1 MARRIGAKSA
11 ERSVPTLTRNRRKAA
26 TPQSQRPTATSG
38 PTTTAGR
45 PSGGRG
51 GVQGVN
57 LIILV
62 LVAVSVIIAAGL
74 LAKTVNT
81 ARSIDGKAKSISST
95 GGTINASTDAIAEL
109 VQTNKI
115 ARSILKTA
123 SPLEGVLTKIE
134 ARAKSINSDATSIDS
149 LASSILAT
157 AGTVNTTA
165 TSINGSATSINSVAG
180 EINDTAGSIDDIAGQ
195 INSVAGQINSTARTI
210 RTTVGPGSGI
220 LGIARTID
228 NDATSIVGLLNNTLG
243 IAKSIKVDSGLI
255 LEVSNQI
262 LDTAGCIDYKLP
274 GPNKPANTC
283 QGIQP

>member
-1 MARRIGAKSA
+1 M
-11 ERSVPTLTRNRRKAA
+11 PTLTRKGKKTA

-57 LIILV
+57 LIILI
-62 LVAVSVIIAAGL
+62 LVAASVTIAAGL

-81 ARSIDGKAKSISST
+81 ARSIDGKAKSISKT
-95 GGTINASTDAIAEL
+95 GGTINSSTDAIREL
-109 VQTNKI
+109 VETNKI

-134 ARAKSINSDATSIDS
+134 ARARSINNDATSIDG

-165 TSINGSATSINSVAG
+165 TSIGGSATSINSVAG
-180 EINDTAGSIDDIAGQ
+180 EINDTAGSIDTVAGG
-195 INSVAGQINSTARTI
+195 INSVAGTINRTARTI
-210 RTTVGPGSGI
+210 NTTVGTGSGI
-220 LGIARTID
+220 LGIARVID
-228 NDATSIVGLLNNTLG
+228 NDANTITAGLANTVRVAQG
-243 IAKSIKVDSGLI
+243 IKVDSGNI
-255 LEVSNQI
+255 LVVSDRI
-262 LDTAGCIDYKLP
+262 LDTAGCIDRKLP
-274 GPNKPANTC
+274 GPNKPANSC
-283 QGIQP
+283 QGKP

>member
-1 MARRIGAKSA
+1 M
-11 ERSVPTLTRNRRKAA
+11 SVT
-26 TPQSQRPTATSG
+26 
-38 PTTTAGR
+38 
-45 PSGGRG
+45 
-51 GVQGVN
+51 
-57 LIILV
+57 
-62 LVAVSVIIAAGL
+62 IAAGL

-134 ARAKSINSDATSIDS
+134 ARAKSINSDATSIDG

-180 EINDTAGSIDDIAGQ
+180 EINGTAGDIDDDRRQHQQRRRHDQLDGEDDPHH
-195 INSVAGQINSTARTI
+195 R
-210 RTTVGPGSGI
+210 RPGAGI

-228 NDATSIVGLLNNTLG
+228 NDATTIVGALNRTL
-243 IAKSIKVDSGLI
+243 ASRSRSRSTPDSSSRCPTRSSIRPAASTT
-255 LEVSNQI
+255 SCPARTSRANQ
-262 LDTAGCIDYKLP
+262 
-274 GPNKPANTC
+274 C
-283 QGIQP
+283 QGKQP